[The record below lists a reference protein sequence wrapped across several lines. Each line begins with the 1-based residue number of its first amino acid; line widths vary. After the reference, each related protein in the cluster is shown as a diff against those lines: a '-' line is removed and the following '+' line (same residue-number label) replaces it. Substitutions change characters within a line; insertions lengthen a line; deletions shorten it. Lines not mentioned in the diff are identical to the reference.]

1 MKKLPKIYHSEIKS
15 KKNNLS
21 MYDSLKNNDLKEEK
35 TNDLKI
41 DLSNLSVKEKLQKL
55 MNQNN
60 YIFNTKVVLVFKDK
74 EINTSIAGIY
84 NNHIITMDNK
94 IISIDKLI
102 DIKIL

>member
-21 MYDSLKNNDLKEEK
+21 MYDSLKN
-35 TNDLKI
+35 NDLKI

-60 YIFNTKVVLVFKDK
+60 YIFNTKVVLVFQDK
-74 EINTSIAGIY
+74 EINTSIDGIY

>member
-21 MYDSLKNNDLKEEK
+21 MYDSLKN
-35 TNDLKI
+35 NDLKI

-60 YIFNTKVVLVFKDK
+60 YIFNTKVVLVFQDK

>member
-35 TNDLKI
+35 TNNFKI

-60 YIFNTKVVLVFKDK
+60 YIFNTKVVLVFQDK

>member
-21 MYDSLKNNDLKEEK
+21 MYDSLKNN
-35 TNDLKI
+35 NFKI

-60 YIFNTKVVLVFKDK
+60 YIFNTKVALVFQDK

>member
-15 KKNNLS
+15 KKNKLS

-60 YIFNTKVVLVFKDK
+60 YIFNTKVVLVFQDK

>member
-1 MKKLPKIYHSEIKS
+1 MKKLPKIYRGEIKS
-15 KKNNLS
+15 NNLS
-21 MYDSLKNNDLKEEK
+21 MYDSLKNIDLKDA
-35 TNDLKI
+35 TNNLKI
-41 DLSNLSVKEKLQKL
+41 DLSNLSVREKLQKL

-60 YIFNTKVVLVFKDK
+60 YMFNTKVVLIFQDE
-74 EINTSIAGIY
+74 EINTNIAGIY

>member
-21 MYDSLKNNDLKEEK
+21 MYDSLKNN
-35 TNDLKI
+35 NFKI

-60 YIFNTKVVLVFKDK
+60 YIFNTKVVLVFQDK

>member
-1 MKKLPKIYHSEIKS
+1 
-15 KKNNLS
+15 
-21 MYDSLKNNDLKEEK
+21 
-35 TNDLKI
+35 
-41 DLSNLSVKEKLQKL
+41 

-60 YIFNTKVVLVFKDK
+60 YIFNTKVVLVFQDK

>member
-1 MKKLPKIYHSEIKS
+1 MKKLPKIYDSEIKS

-21 MYDSLKNNDLKEEK
+21 MYDSLKNNDLKD
-35 TNDLKI
+35 TANNFKI

-60 YIFNTKVVLVFKDK
+60 YIFNTKVVLVFQDK

>member
-60 YIFNTKVVLVFKDK
+60 YIFNTKVVLFFQDK

>member
-1 MKKLPKIYHSEIKS
+1 MKKLPKIYHGEIKS

-60 YIFNTKVVLVFKDK
+60 YIFNTKVVLVFQDK

>member
-35 TNDLKI
+35 TNNLKI

-60 YIFNTKVVLVFKDK
+60 YIFNTKVVLVFQDK

>member
-55 MNQNN
+55 INQNN
-60 YIFNTKVVLVFKDK
+60 YIFNTKVVLVFQDK

>member
-21 MYDSLKNNDLKEEK
+21 MYDSLKNNDLKD
-35 TNDLKI
+35 TANNFKI

-60 YIFNTKVVLVFKDK
+60 YIFNTKVVLVFQDK

>member
-60 YIFNTKVVLVFKDK
+60 YIFNTKVVLVFQDK

>member
-1 MKKLPKIYHSEIKS
+1 
-15 KKNNLS
+15 
-21 MYDSLKNNDLKEEK
+21 
-35 TNDLKI
+35 
-41 DLSNLSVKEKLQKL
+41 

-60 YIFNTKVVLVFKDK
+60 YIFNTKVVLVFQDK
-74 EINTSIAGIY
+74 EISTSIAGIY

>member
-21 MYDSLKNNDLKEEK
+21 MYDSLKNNDLEENT
-35 TNDLKI
+35 TNNLKI

-60 YIFNTKVVLVFKDK
+60 YIFNTKVVLVFQDK
-74 EINTSIAGIY
+74 EISTSIAGIY